1 VGFTAWTWALY
12 SVRQGDDIILVASTK
27 TYKLSGDREQLLK
40 YIADKATVTGRLD
53 GNVFE
58 VSVGET
64 AATKTETVMLH

>member
-1 VGFTAWTWALY
+1 LY